1 MIIEGCLGM
10 GLLLLT
16 MCVGFLLLAIV
27 VGILVACDGFEGFC
41 GWLVV

>member
-1 MIIEGCLGM
+1 M

-27 VGILVACDGFEGFC
+27 VGILVACDGFGVFAD
-41 GWLVV
+41 G